1 MGLPEGA
8 ATVSATVLYLNL
20 YGTIGGAERALLEL
34 LDALD
39 RTRFV
44 PVVVLGGDGPLR
56 EALHRRGIEVV
67 VMPFP
72 APPLFRIAW
81 PPTLARLAR
90 AAWRLRRLAR
100 ERRARI
106 LHCGD
111 VVGLMLL
118 VAARPRH
125 ARLVYQLHYLGG
137 APRRMALACVAL
149 PAVDRLLA
157 VSAAQPARL
166 GPAPRLLA
174 RRTSVVPPGIRAAS
188 FENGDRRT
196 LRQSLD
202 VPEAAPLVGLVARY
216 DTWKGHHVFLE
227 AAARIG
233 ARRPD
238 VRFAMVGGGPYGDP
252 LPHAER
258 YRAAVLARRRE
269 LGLERTVAVLGHR
282 DDVPAVLAG
291 LDVLVCPSDHE
302 PFGMIVLE
310 ALAAGTPVIAS
321 DSGGPAEILEDG
333 RSGLLFR
340 TGSAEAL
347 EQAVL
352 RVLEEPALGARLAAE
367 GRRRLESAFTS
378 ARYARDV
385 EAIYASLA

>member
-1 MGLPEGA
+1 M
-8 ATVSATVLYLNL
+8 SATVLYLNL

-56 EALHRRGIEVV
+56 EALHRRGIEAVV
-67 VMPFP
+67 IPFP

-106 LHCGD
+106 IHCGD
-111 VVGLMLL
+111 VLGLLLL

-137 APRRMALACVAL
+137 APRRMALACLAL

-188 FENGDRRT
+188 FENGDPRT
-196 LRQSLD
+196 LRRALD
-202 VPEAAPLVGLVARY
+202 VPDAAPLVGLVARY

-238 VRFAMVGGGPYGDP
+238 VRFAMVGGGPDGDP
-252 LPHAER
+252 VPHAER

-269 LGLERTVAVLGHR
+269 LGLEQTVAVLGHR

-310 ALAAGTPVIAS
+310 ALAAGTPVVAS
-321 DSGGPAEILEDG
+321 DSGGPAEILEHG
-333 RSGLLFR
+333 RSGLLFP
-340 TGSAEAL
+340 TGSPAGLAD
-347 EQAVL
+347 AVL
-352 RVLEEPALGARLAAE
+352 RILDDPGLRQRLRRE
-367 GRRRLESAFTS
+367 GPCRVRERFSS
-378 ARYARDV
+378 ARFARDV
-385 EAIYASLA
+385 EALYAGLA